1 MEGGRIVPMA
11 NATSPAGPKPPRRWH
26 FELVWP
32 VLRHPRQVL
41 PAIASSLQP
50 LWLTPLVVLSVL
62 ALLQVLVAVPMRQ
75 AAAAS
80 TMVELPMDYQY
91 LTPEQQAQFQSSLSA
106 SGGPMFTTVFPALAA
121 LGRVWLGWLI
131 AAAVLHL
138 VLTLFGARATM
149 GSILNRV
156 GWASLPIAVQSAVR
170 IVALAV
176 TRKLITAPGL
186 SGFGQAGEGF
196 GTALLT
202 NVLGQVDLFLVW
214 CIVLLV
220 LSLRAHDD
228 PGPSKAWAAVLVTLL
243 VMLLLMALPGAA
255 AAQLGGLTIVRP
267 FLF

>member
-1 MEGGRIVPMA
+1 MA
-11 NATSPAGPKPPRRWH
+11 NPSSPTGPKPPRRWH
-26 FELVWP
+26 FELIWP
-32 VLRHPRQVL
+32 VLRHPRRAL

-62 ALLQVLVAVPMRQ
+62 AMLQVLIAVPMRQ

-80 TMVELPMDYQY
+80 TMVDLPMDYQY
-91 LTPEQQAQFQSSLSA
+91 LTPEEQAQFQSSLSA
-106 SGGPMFTTVFPALAA
+106 SGGPMFTTVFPTLAA

-149 GSILNRV
+149 GSVLNRV
-156 GWASLPIAVQSAVR
+156 GWASLPLAAQSVVR
-170 IVALAV
+170 IIALIV
-176 TRKLITAPGL
+176 TRRLITAPGL
-186 SGFGQAGEGF
+186 SGFGAAGGGF
-196 GTALLT
+196 GAALAT
-202 NVLGQVDLFLVW
+202 NMLGQIDLFLIW
-214 CIVLLV
+214 SMVLLV

-243 VMLLLMALPGAA
+243 VMLILMALPGAA